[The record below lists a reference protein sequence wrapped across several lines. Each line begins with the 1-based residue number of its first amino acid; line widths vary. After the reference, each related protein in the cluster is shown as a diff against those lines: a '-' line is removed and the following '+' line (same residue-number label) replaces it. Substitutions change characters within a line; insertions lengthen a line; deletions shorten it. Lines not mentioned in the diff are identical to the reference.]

1 MNNKTAT
8 IIGSGLVGSLW
19 AVYLAKA
26 GYQVN
31 TYDRRS
37 DLRNTILSKGK
48 SINLATSYRGWKALD
63 MLGIGDSIRE
73 IAIPMYNRT
82 IHGLDGSISSLPYG
96 KDEEA
101 IYSVSRGEINAKLLE
116 IAGKNEGVNLNFDY
130 DCISANTKTG
140 HFQLKNLKTGEI
152 TDHQSDLLFAT
163 DGAFSAVRYHGF
175 QKLDRF
181 SYSQHY
187 IEDGYK
193 EILLPANENGTHK
206 LETNSLHIWPR
217 GRFMLIALPNFDGS
231 FTCTLFMPFDNHEY
245 CFNKLD
251 SRVQVEEFFK
261 NVFPDFYDLMPNV
274 ADHWQE
280 HPLSALALIRC
291 YPWTDGKMALMGDA
305 AHATVPFFGQG
316 MNCGFEDCT
325 ILWELMQQHQENW
338 SVIFKEYEK
347 DRKPN
352 CDAMQDLSMQNYLVM
367 RDEVNNPE
375 FLLINRIE
383 KLMAVMFSERYF
395 PLYSMVSFSNIEYQ
409 YALKKGNA
417 QQEAIRR
424 FIQENSIADE
434 TSNEILE
441 TLLQKNFH
449 VLIS

>member
-1 MNNKTAT
+1 M
-8 IIGSGLVGSLW
+8 
-19 AVYLAKA
+19 
-26 GYQVN
+26 
-31 TYDRRS
+31 
-37 DLRNTILSKGK
+37 
-48 SINLATSYRGWKALD
+48 
-63 MLGIGDSIRE
+63 
-73 IAIPMYNRT
+73 
-82 IHGLDGSISSLPYG
+82 
-96 KDEEA
+96 
-101 IYSVSRGEINAKLLE
+101 
-116 IAGKNEGVNLNFDY
+116 EG
-130 DCISANTKTG
+130 
-140 HFQLKNLKTGEI
+140 
-152 TDHQSDLLFAT
+152 
-163 DGAFSAVRYHGF
+163 
-175 QKLDRF
+175 
-181 SYSQHY
+181 
-187 IEDGYK
+187 
-193 EILLPANENGTHK
+193 
-206 LETNSLHIWPR
+206 
-217 GRFMLIALPNFDGS
+217 
-231 FTCTLFMPFDNHEY
+231 
-245 CFNKLD
+245 
-251 SRVQVEEFFK
+251 FFK
-261 NVFPDFYDLMPNV
+261 EVFPDFYDLMPNV